1 MTPRRLHDPRPFL
14 IAGGGIG
21 GLSAAVALAERG
33 IAVRVLEAEQ
43 EFSESG
49 AGSQLGPN
57 GSRILR
63 SWGREPAVGQS
74 AAQPGSILI
83 RDGLSGRTL
92 ASVPLGEAVR
102 SRYGAPYYATERR
115 LLHRALL
122 EKASQHAA
130 IEISSGFRLA
140 SFRHLQNGIAVIS
153 GDGVEVAGWAL
164 IGADGVHSTV
174 RMLLFG
180 RSASFSGRNAWRATL
195 AEGHAAAESGAAV
208 NLWLGRN
215 AHLVH
220 YRCGPQGPLNA
231 VAITGGA
238 PASCL
243 EHDPQKWI
251 PVLRQRS
258 CLNKELEP
266 HSDAI
271 GMEKA
276 LAGGEVDDR
285 PLNAAF
291 ADWAAEPRRI
301 LSNFEGWT
309 LWPLHDLPLLNRWS
323 EGPVTLLGDAAHALM
338 PFLGAGAVMA
348 IEDAAALAA
357 EVARA
362 PEDPQSAFQAYE
374 KRRIPRIRRVVRSS
388 ARMGR
393 IYHMGGPLRLAR
405 NLALAAYPANR
416 LLSRND
422 WLYGYCAVD

>member
-49 AGSQLGPN
+49 AGIQIGPN

-63 SWGREPAVGQS
+63 SWGLEPAFGQS

-208 NLWLGRN
+208 NLWLGRH

-231 VAITGGA
+231 VAIIGGA

-266 HSDAI
+266 HSDSI

-276 LAGGEVDDR
+276 LALRRAPRFQSCQNPAQQAQARLPQSKVRKPAIWRSASKGTPR
-285 PLNAAF
+285 PCLQSITLYQLRSVRL
-291 ADWAAEPRRI
+291 D
-301 LSNFEGWT
+301 LSQG
-309 LWPLHDLPLLNRWS
+309 
-323 EGPVTLLGDAAHALM
+323 LLGR
-338 PFLGAGAVMA
+338 VM
-348 IEDAAALAA
+348 
-357 EVARA
+357 RT
-362 PEDPQSAFQAYE
+362 
-374 KRRIPRIRRVVRSS
+374 
-388 ARMGR
+388 
-393 IYHMGGPLRLAR
+393 
-405 NLALAAYPANR
+405 
-416 LLSRND
+416 
-422 WLYGYCAVD
+422 